1 MTSDEI
7 MLISTGGVLIRTR
20 VADIREMGR
29 ATQGVTLISLD
40 DGEKLAGLEKVAES
54 VAEIE
59 AEAEGLGEAAGDAG
73 GKFRSGGRGCRG
85 GMMSRVWNFSAG
97 PAALPEE
104 VLRRR
109 RKNCSTGMAPACSVM
124 EMSHRG
130 KEFTGIIEQAEADLR
145 ELMGMPANYKVL
157 FLQGGATLQ
166 FAQIPMNLL
175 AGRSA
180 DYIVTGAW
188 SKKAF
193 KEAQRIGK
201 VRERVRRTT
210 EVSNFTRLPTAEE
223 IKLDPFAA
231 YLHVCTNETIHGVE
245 IPAERIADTG
255 VPLVADMSSHI
266 LSRPV
271 PVEKFGL
278 IYAGAQKNIGPSGLT
293 LVIVRQRP
301 ARHGAADHPDV
312 MDYAVMAENG
322 SMLNTPPTYG
332 IYIAGLVFQWL
343 KRQGGLEGIAAVN
356 AEKARILYEAIDG
369 SGGFYA
375 NPVDPD
381 CRSRMNVPFTLAAPE
396 LDAVFLAEAKA
407 AGLMS
412 LKGHKS
418 VGGMRASIYNAVAL
432 EGVQVLVDFMNDFAK
447 RNG

>member
-1 MTSDEI
+1 
-7 MLISTGGVLIRTR
+7 
-20 VADIREMGR
+20 
-29 ATQGVTLISLD
+29 
-40 DGEKLAGLEKVAES
+40 
-54 VAEIE
+54 
-59 AEAEGLGEAAGDAG
+59 
-73 GKFRSGGRGCRG
+73 
-85 GMMSRVWNFSAG
+85 MSRVWNFSAG

-104 VLRRR
+104 VLRQAQEEMLDWH
-109 RKNCSTGMAPACSVM
+109 GAGCSVM

-130 KEFTGIIEQAEADLR
+130 KEFTGIIAQAEADLR
-145 ELMGMPANYKVL
+145 ELMAIPAGYKVL

-180 DYIVTGAW
+180 DYIVTGSW
-188 SKKAF
+188 SQKAF
-193 KEAQRIGK
+193 TEAQRIGT
-201 VRERVRRTT
+201 VRCAAMT
-210 EVSNFTRLPTAEE
+210 ESSGFTRLPGADE
-223 IKLDPFAA
+223 IRLDPFAA
-231 YLHVCTNETIHGVE
+231 YLHLCTNETIHGVE
-245 IPAERIADTG
+245 ISAERIADTG

-266 LSRPV
+266 LSRPL

-293 LVIVRQRP
+293 LVIIRQELLGMAP
-301 ARHGAADHPDV
+301 LTIPSV

-322 SMLNTPPTYG
+322 SLLNTPPTYG

-356 AEKARILYEAIDG
+356 AEKGRILYGCIDA

-375 NPVDPD
+375 NPVDRD
-381 CRSRMNVPFTLAAPE
+381 CRSLMNVPFTLADPQ
-396 LDAVFLAEAKA
+396 LDAAFLAEAKA
-407 AGLMS
+407 AGLVS

-418 VGGMRASIYNAVAL
+418 VGGMRASIYNAVSL
-432 EGVQVLVDFMNDFAK
+432 RGVQVLADFMNDFAK

>member
-1 MTSDEI
+1 
-7 MLISTGGVLIRTR
+7 
-20 VADIREMGR
+20 MGR
-29 ATQGVTLISLD
+29 I
-40 DGEKLAGLEKVAES
+40 
-54 VAEIE
+54 
-59 AEAEGLGEAAGDAG
+59 
-73 GKFRSGGRGCRG
+73 
-85 GMMSRVWNFSAG
+85 WNFSAG

-104 VLRRR
+104 VLLLAQAELLDWH
-109 RKNCSTGMAPACSVM
+109 GAGCSVM

-130 KEFTGIIEQAEADLR
+130 KEFMSILEQAETDLR
-145 ELMGMPANYKVL
+145 ELMCIPEQYKVL
-157 FLQGGATLQ
+157 FLQGGATQQ

-180 DYIVTGAW
+180 DYIVTGSW

-193 KEAQRIGK
+193 KEAQRFGQ
-201 VRERVRRTT
+201 VRVAATT
-210 EVSNFTRLPTAEE
+210 EESKFTRLPTAEE
-223 IKLDPFAA
+223 IRLDPFAA

-245 IPAERIADTG
+245 IPAERIASTS

-271 PVEKFGL
+271 PVEKFGM

-293 LVIVRQRP
+293 LVIIHRDLLGMAP
-301 ARHGAADHPDV
+301 LTIPTV

-332 IYIAGLVFQWL
+332 IYMAGLVFQWL

-356 AEKARILYEAIDG
+356 AEKARILYECIDG
-369 SGGFYA
+369 SGSFYT

-381 CRSRMNVPFTLAAPE
+381 CRSRMNVPFVLADAA
-396 LDAVFLAEAKA
+396 LDAAFLAESKA

-418 VGGMRASIYNAVAL
+418 VGGMRASIYNAVPLA
-432 EGVQVLVDFMNDFAK
+432 GVQALVDFMNDFVK
-447 RNG
+447 RKG

>member
-1 MTSDEI
+1 
-7 MLISTGGVLIRTR
+7 
-20 VADIREMGR
+20 
-29 ATQGVTLISLD
+29 
-40 DGEKLAGLEKVAES
+40 
-54 VAEIE
+54 
-59 AEAEGLGEAAGDAG
+59 
-73 GKFRSGGRGCRG
+73 
-85 GMMSRVWNFSAG
+85 MSRVWNFSAG

-104 VLRRR
+104 VL
-109 RKNCSTGMAPACSVM
+109 KQAQAELLDWHGAGCSVM

-130 KEFTGIIEQAEADLR
+130 KEFMSILDQAEADLR
-145 ELMGMPANYKVL
+145 ELLAIPANYKVL
-157 FLQGGATLQ
+157 FLQGGATQQ

-180 DYIVTGAW
+180 DYIVTGSW
-188 SKKAF
+188 SKKAL
-193 KEAQRIGK
+193 KEAQRIGN
-201 VRERVRRTT
+201 VRCAAST
-210 EVSNFTRLPTAEE
+210 EDSKFTRLPTAEE

-293 LVIVRQRP
+293 LVIIREELLGMAP
-301 ARHGAADHPDV
+301 LTIPTV

-332 IYIAGLVFQWL
+332 IYVAGLVFQWL
-343 KRQGGLEGIAAVN
+343 KRQGGLAGIDALN
-356 AEKARILYEAIDG
+356 AEKARILYECIDG
-369 SGGFYA
+369 SGGFYH

-381 CRSRMNVPFTLAAPE
+381 CRSRINVPFTLANSE
-396 LDAVFLAEAKA
+396 LDAAFLAESKA
-407 AGLMS
+407 AGLVS

-418 VGGMRASIYNAVAL
+418 VGGLRASIYNAVSL

>member
-1 MTSDEI
+1 
-7 MLISTGGVLIRTR
+7 
-20 VADIREMGR
+20 
-29 ATQGVTLISLD
+29 
-40 DGEKLAGLEKVAES
+40 
-54 VAEIE
+54 
-59 AEAEGLGEAAGDAG
+59 
-73 GKFRSGGRGCRG
+73 
-85 GMMSRVWNFSAG
+85 MSRIWNFSAG

-104 VLRRR
+104 VLRQAQEELLDWH
-109 RKNCSTGMAPACSVM
+109 GAGCSVM

-130 KEFTGIIEQAEADLR
+130 KEFGSILGQAEADLR
-145 ELMGMPANYKVL
+145 ELMGIPEQYRVL
-157 FLQGGATLQ
+157 FLQGGATQQ

-180 DYIVTGAW
+180 DYIVTGSW

-193 KEAQRIGK
+193 KEAQRIGN
-201 VRERVRRTT
+201 VRCAATT
-210 EVSNFTRLPTAEE
+210 ESSGFTRLPVAEE

-271 PVEKFGL
+271 NVEKFGL
-278 IYAGAQKNIGPSGLT
+278 IYAGAQKNIGPSGVT
-293 LVIVRQRP
+293 LVVVHRDLLGMAPLNIP
-301 ARHGAADHPDV
+301 TV

-322 SMLNTPPTYG
+322 SMLNTPPTFG
-332 IYIAGLVFQWL
+332 IYIAGLVFHWL
-343 KRQGGLEGIAAVN
+343 KRQGGLSGIAAVN
-356 AEKARILYEAIDG
+356 AEKARILYSAIDD
-369 SGGFYA
+369 SDGFYT

-381 CRSRMNVPFTLAAPE
+381 CRSAMNVPFILANAD
-396 LDAVFLAEAKA
+396 LDAAFLAEAKA
-407 AGLMS
+407 AGVLG

-418 VGGMRASIYNAVAL
+418 VGGMRASIYNAVSLEAVQAL
-432 EGVQVLVDFMNDFAK
+432 VAFMNDFAK

>member
-1 MTSDEI
+1 
-7 MLISTGGVLIRTR
+7 
-20 VADIREMGR
+20 
-29 ATQGVTLISLD
+29 
-40 DGEKLAGLEKVAES
+40 
-54 VAEIE
+54 
-59 AEAEGLGEAAGDAG
+59 
-73 GKFRSGGRGCRG
+73 
-85 GMMSRVWNFSAG
+85 MSRIWNFSAG

-104 VLRRR
+104 VL
-109 RKNCSTGMAPACSVM
+109 KQAQEEMLDWHGAGCSVM

-130 KEFTGIIEQAEADLR
+130 KDFMSILDQAEADLR
-145 ELMGMPANYKVL
+145 ELMGIPEQYKVL
-157 FLQGGATLQ
+157 FLQGGATQQ

-180 DYIVTGAW
+180 DYIVTGSW

-193 KEAQRIGK
+193 KEAQRIGN
-201 VRERVRRTT
+201 VRCAATT
-210 EVSNFTRLPTAEE
+210 ESSSFTRLPFADE
-223 IKLDPFAA
+223 IQLDPFAA

-245 IPAERIADTG
+245 IPGERIADTG

-271 PVEKFGL
+271 NVEKFGL

-293 LVIVRQRP
+293 LVVVHRDLLGMAPLTIP
-301 ARHGAADHPDV
+301 TV

-322 SMLNTPPTYG
+322 SMLNTPPTYA

-343 KRQGGLEGIAAVN
+343 KQQGGLAGIATVN
-356 AEKARILYEAIDG
+356 AEKARILYSAIDG
-369 SGGFYA
+369 SDGFYT

-381 CRSRMNVPFTLAAPE
+381 CRSAMNVPFVLANPE
-396 LDAVFLAEAKA
+396 LDAAFLAESKA
-407 AGLMS
+407 AGLVS

-418 VGGMRASIYNAVAL
+418 VGGMRASIYNAVSLEAVQAL
-432 EGVQVLVDFMNDFAK
+432 VAFMNDFAK

>member
-1 MTSDEI
+1 
-7 MLISTGGVLIRTR
+7 
-20 VADIREMGR
+20 
-29 ATQGVTLISLD
+29 
-40 DGEKLAGLEKVAES
+40 
-54 VAEIE
+54 
-59 AEAEGLGEAAGDAG
+59 
-73 GKFRSGGRGCRG
+73 
-85 GMMSRVWNFSAG
+85 MSRIWNFSAG

-104 VLRRR
+104 VL
-109 RKNCSTGMAPACSVM
+109 KQAQEELLDWHGAGCSVM

-130 KEFTGIIEQAEADLR
+130 KEFMSILDQAEADLR
-145 ELMGMPANYKVL
+145 ELMGIPEQYKVL
-157 FLQGGATLQ
+157 FLQGGATQQ

-180 DYIVTGAW
+180 DYIVTGSW
-188 SKKAF
+188 SEKAF
-193 KEAQRIGK
+193 KEAQRVAPGLAQGSC
-201 VRERVRRTT
+201 VRLAASTRE
-210 EVSNFTRLPTAEE
+210 SNYTRLPQAEE

-271 PVEKFGL
+271 NVEKFGL

-293 LVIVRQRP
+293 LVVVHRDLLGMAPLTIP
-301 ARHGAADHPDV
+301 TV

-343 KRQGGLEGIAAVN
+343 KRQGGLAGMAAIN
-356 AEKARILYEAIDG
+356 DEKARILYECIDQ
-369 SGGFYA
+369 SGGFYT

-381 CRSRMNVPFTLAAPE
+381 CRSAMNVPFVLADAE
-396 LDAVFLAEAKA
+396 LDARFLAESKA
-407 AGLMS
+407 AGLAS

-418 VGGMRASIYNAVAL
+418 VGGMRASIYNAMTIA
-432 EGVQVLVDFMNDFAK
+432 GVEALVDLMQDFAARK
-447 RNG
+447 A